1 MKKVERK
8 PRKNCILCEK
18 EINRHSNTKG
28 FKLRRGNK
36 TITCSKRC
44 SRIYIRVSLYIG
56 EPYRARIK
64 KLEKKK

>member
-36 TITCSKRC
+36 NITCSKRC
-44 SRIYIRVSLYIG
+44 SRI
-56 EPYRARIK
+56 K
-64 KLEKKK
+64 KLMKILKTHSTIL